1 MRKLISIVMPSHP
14 LEKYKK
20 LLTKKPQVNDKYVII
35 DVKWLEHWKRYVG
48 IEKSDEEKVTEPGPI
63 EFSKLV
69 DPATAKNSNEIQL
82 RSDAVEGNDYTFIP
96 YELYKDLVQTYGQ
109 NGPEIIRKVIPQGEY
124 QAVIETFLV
133 PLRLRESRSSDAKV
147 KQIYRSRR
155 TKIEELK
162 KDICNEFHITGNSN
176 YSLYASTDEKG
187 LNWKLIDERSN
198 LTIDDIILTRNA
210 FITYE
215 SRVVS
220 AHNASSSSS
229 PRINY
234 TLGSSSR
241 RHFTPGLCS
250 LSNLGNTCFMNSAL
264 QCLSN
269 VPALTEYFL
278 SDEYKV
284 HINRNNPLGM
294 KGDVALAY
302 GELIHEMW
310 SGKTN
315 SCAPTSLKQCIERY
329 APQFSGYAQQDSQ
342 EFMSFLLDGLHEDLN
357 LVKQKPYIGKKDDDG
372 KVDDSTL
379 AAGQWEY
386 YRKRNQSEIHDIFHG
401 QIKSIVHCLTC
412 GTAARTF
419 DPICFLSLPLPDKEK
434 IRTFKIEY
442 VRLNGQIKTYEIKCD
457 EHGRVRNLVQEFCD
471 RFQQKKKKI
480 SEMVPMETDNTS
492 KSDEINQGEEEEDEE
507 EDFTKASDYDGHQPK
522 PDYILATEIYNH
534 RIHLQ
539 YPDNNSLTSILDRD
553 QVVFY
558 EVPDSL
564 KIVDSKKIL
573 IPCTFRDEYHHN
585 NFGLPI
591 YLSIPRHNCKGRD
604 IQEAL
609 QKRIGD
615 FLPLPSTESSD
626 KALYNAVLITSQV
639 HSQSNRLLKT
649 CLDDHIDF
657 ARRSTSLAVD
667 VASSIV
673 EKYKKQEDEKCS
685 EKDHISSITSGI
697 QTRSQQKRLTTLL
710 DCFKYFTK
718 REVLSD
724 DNVWYCRKCNELKK
738 ATKKIDLWVL
748 PKVLIIKLKRFNYT
762 RYFRD
767 KIDLLIECP
776 LQNLDLSQF
785 VLNPNEKAK
794 AKYNLIAVSNHM
806 GGLGGGHYTA
816 HAKNSNDNK
825 WHTFDDSYVSDV
837 NEDNIIS
844 KAAYVLVYQQQHLS

>member
-1 MRKLISIVMPSHP
+1 
-14 LEKYKK
+14 
-20 LLTKKPQVNDKYVII
+20 
-35 DVKWLEHWKRYVG
+35 
-48 IEKSDEEKVTEPGPI
+48 
-63 EFSKLV
+63 
-69 DPATAKNSNEIQL
+69 
-82 RSDAVEGNDYTFIP
+82 
-96 YELYKDLVQTYGQ
+96 
-109 NGPEIIRKVIPQGEY
+109 
-124 QAVIETFLV
+124 
-133 PLRLRESRSSDAKV
+133 
-147 KQIYRSRR
+147 
-155 TKIEELK
+155 
-162 KDICNEFHITGNSN
+162 
-176 YSLYASTDEKG
+176 
-187 LNWKLIDERSN
+187 
-198 LTIDDIILTRNA
+198 
-210 FITYE
+210 
-215 SRVVS
+215 
-220 AHNASSSSS
+220 
-229 PRINY
+229 
-234 TLGSSSR
+234 
-241 RHFTPGLCS
+241 
-250 LSNLGNTCFMNSAL
+250 
-264 QCLSN
+264 
-269 VPALTEYFL
+269 
-278 SDEYKV
+278 
-284 HINRNNPLGM
+284 
-294 KGDVALAY
+294 
-302 GELIHEMW
+302 
-310 SGKTN
+310 
-315 SCAPTSLKQCIERY
+315 
-329 APQFSGYAQQDSQ
+329 
-342 EFMSFLLDGLHEDLN
+342 
-357 LVKQKPYIGKKDDDG
+357 
-372 KVDDSTL
+372 
-379 AAGQWEY
+379 
-386 YRKRNQSEIHDIFHG
+386 
-401 QIKSIVHCLTC
+401 
-412 GTAARTF
+412 
-419 DPICFLSLPLPDKEK
+419 
-434 IRTFKIEY
+434 
-442 VRLNGQIKTYEIKCD
+442 
-457 EHGRVRNLVQEFCD
+457 
-471 RFQQKKKKI
+471 
-480 SEMVPMETDNTS
+480 MVPMETDNTS

-657 ARRSTSLAVD
+657 ARRSTSLAAD

-673 EKYKKQEDEKCS
+673 EKYKKQEDEKRS
-685 EKDHISSITSGI
+685 EKDHISSITSGV
-697 QTRSQQKRLTTLL
+697 QTRSQQKRLKTLL
-710 DCFKYFTK
+710 DCFEYFTK

-762 RYFRD
+762 RDFRD
-767 KIDLLIECP
+767 KNDLLIDCP
-776 LQNLDLSQF
+776 ICNLDLSKF